1 MAAVSIPPPSKTS
14 RENTRYS
21 TRQSVL
27 NKNLLFVKEY
37 IPEVNSV
44 EKKVDKAFTDIQI
57 PEVKIIESKTT
68 TLGNV

>member
-1 MAAVSIPPPSKTS
+1 MATISIPSPTKMS
-14 RENTRYS
+14 RKNTRYS
-21 TRQSVL
+21 TGQSVL
-27 NKNLLFVKEY
+27 NKNLLLVKKP

-44 EKKVDKAFTDIQI
+44 EKKVDKAFADIQT